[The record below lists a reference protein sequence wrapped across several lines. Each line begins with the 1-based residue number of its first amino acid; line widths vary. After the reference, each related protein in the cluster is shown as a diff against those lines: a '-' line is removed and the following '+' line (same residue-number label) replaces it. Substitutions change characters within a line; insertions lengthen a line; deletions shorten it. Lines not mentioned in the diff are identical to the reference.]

1 MTNREMYYS
10 GPRYSNMSID
20 KLADYINIH
29 ADLIGP
35 CGDRPECYMPGDE
48 CLECCRKWLGTD
60 FGYEWPV
67 KDE

>member
-10 GPRYSNMSID
+10 DPRYTNMNID
-20 KLADYINIH
+20 ELADYINIH

-35 CGDRPECYMPGDE
+35 CGDPPECYMPGDE

>member
-10 GPRYSNMSID
+10 YPRYSSMSID

-35 CGDRPECYMPGDE
+35 CGDCPECCRSGDE
-48 CLECCRKWLGTD
+48 CLECCRKWLVDDYDLET
-60 FGYEWPV
+60 V

>member
-1 MTNREMYYS
+1 M
-10 GPRYSNMSID
+10 GID

-35 CGDRPECYMPGDE
+35 CGNRPECCMPGDE
-48 CLECCRKWLGTD
+48 CLEYCRKWLDDDYNLET
-60 FGYEWPV
+60 V